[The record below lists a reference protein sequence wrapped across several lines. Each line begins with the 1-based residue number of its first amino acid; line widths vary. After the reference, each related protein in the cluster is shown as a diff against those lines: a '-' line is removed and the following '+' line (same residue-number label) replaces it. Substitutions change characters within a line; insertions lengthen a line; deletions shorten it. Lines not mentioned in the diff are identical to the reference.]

1 MEKFVKGPNPFE
13 QPKIGTEIVPPYL
26 RFHPGDEKKFWMLDT
41 IHSPEPLYPLEYE
54 SSYIALSEYGD

>member
-26 RFHPGDEKKFWMLDT
+26 RFHPGDEKNFGCLIPFILRT
-41 IHSPEPLYPLEYE
+41 LYPLGLNLH
-54 SSYIALSEYGD
+54 I